1 MILITGAAGFI
12 GSCMVAELNRRGAD
26 DLILADD
33 FTEPAR
39 MAHLSGLKYQKIV
52 ERDSL
57 FDFLDGL
64 REPVSAIFHLG
75 ARTDTAEQ
83 DAGLFDRLNVSFT
96 KRLWTWASR
105 QEVPFLYASS
115 AATYGD
121 GSLGFS
127 DDPGLIPQLRPLNPY
142 GWSKQ
147 WVDEWI
153 LKQAQTPPK
162 WAGFKFFNVYG
173 PHESHKGRM
182 ASVVFH
188 AFPQVRDH
196 GRLRL
201 FRSHKAGVADGGQQR
216 DFIYVR
222 DVVEV
227 MAKWL
232 ELPVKP
238 GIYNLGTGRARTF
251 LDLGNA
257 VFEALKKP
265 LSVEFIDIPAD
276 IREAY
281 QYFTEAEMARFFDAG
296 FHHTFRSLEEGVGE
310 YVQEHLTGGK
320 PFR

>member
-12 GSCMVAELNRRGAD
+12 GSCMVAELNRRGLD
-26 DLILADD
+26 DLILIDD
-33 FTEPAR
+33 FSQPAR
-39 MAHLSGLKYQKIV
+39 LAHLSGLKYRRIV
-52 ERDSL
+52 ERTSL
-57 FDFLDGL
+57 FDFLEQL
-64 REPVSAIFHLG
+64 HEPVSAIFHLG

-83 DAGLFDRLNVSFT
+83 DEALFDLLNVSYT
-96 KRLWTWASR
+96 KRLWTWATQR
-105 QEVPFLYASS
+105 EVPFLYASS

-127 DDPGLIPQLRPLNPY
+127 DEPGLIPNLRPLNPY

-147 WVDEWI
+147 RVDEWV
-153 LKQAQTPPK
+153 LQQTQTPPR
-162 WAGFKFFNVYG
+162 WVGLKFFNVYG

-196 GRLRL
+196 GSLRL
-201 FRSHKAGVADGGQQR
+201 FRSHRAAVADGEQQR

-227 MAKWL
+227 MANWL
-232 ELPVKP
+232 EQPVKP

-251 LDLGNA
+251 LDLGRA
-257 VFEALKKP
+257 VFVALKKP

-296 FHHTFRSLEEGVGE
+296 FHHSFRSLEEGVEE
-310 YVQEHLTGGK
+310 YVQEYLISAK